1 MSMTKLVSIRPAG
14 EAALELVFSNGSSGR
29 WSAKD
34 LIARDTI
41 LRRALSDP
49 DYFARAFIEAGALA
63 WPNGLELS
71 AHGLHRRLQE
81 AGALK
86 RKAA

>member
-1 MSMTKLVSIRPAG
+1 MIKLVSIRPVG
-14 EAALELVFSNGSSGR
+14 EAALELGFSDGSHGM
-29 WSAKD
+29 WSAKE
-34 LIARDTI
+34 LIARDTV
-41 LRRALSDP
+41 LTRALAEA

-71 AHGLHRRLQE
+71 AHSLHRRLEE

>member
-1 MSMTKLVSIRPAG
+1 MIKLVSIRPAG
-14 EAALELVFSNGSSGR
+14 EAALELVFSDGSSGR

-34 LIARDTI
+34 LIARDTD
-41 LRRALSDP
+41 LTGALSDA

-71 AHGLHRRLQE
+71 AHGLHRRLEE
-81 AGALK
+81 AGASK
-86 RKAA
+86 WKAA

>member
-1 MSMTKLVSIRPAG
+1 MIKVVSIKPAG
-14 EAALELVFSNGSSGR
+14 EAALELGFSDGSHGV
-29 WSAKD
+29 WSAKE
-34 LIARDTI
+34 LIAKDAI
-41 LRRALSDP
+41 LSRPLAEP
-49 DYFARAFIEAGALA
+49 DYFARAFIDGGALA

-71 AHGLHRRLQE
+71 GHGLHRRLDE